1 MDNMEEVKNRVKLLT
16 IPGENGVEEEDQVI
30 GYQITA
36 SNGDVYLVLV
46 NADTKARDFALETDL
61 ERFRKADVLVD
72 GERAGISNLTD
83 PKGISWTETGL
94 RLDALTATVLR
105 LSTKEE
111 AENPVLPNRPEYHTP
126 VSPSPEKVLPPQTAK
141 PTSQLLAQK
150 KEEPEVQ
157 ALAPH
162 PDSASVE
169 HGEEASPARAL
180 PETGEASSNLTSLAG
195 LLLLGGLGLGMA
207 KNGRKEE

>member
-1 MDNMEEVKNRVKLLT
+1 MDNMDEVKSRVKLLT

-36 SNGDVYLVLV
+36 SNGEVYLVLV
-46 NADTKARDFALETDL
+46 NADTKARDFALGTDL
-61 ERFRKADVLVD
+61 ERFRNADVLVD

-83 PKGISWTETGL
+83 PKGISWTEKGL

-111 AENPVLPNRPEYHTP
+111 AENPALSDRPEYHTP
-126 VSPSPEKVLPPQTAK
+126 ATPSPDKVLPSQTAK
-141 PTSQLLAQK
+141 PTPQLLAQK
-150 KEEPEVQ
+150 KEETEVQ

-162 PDSASVE
+162 PDSGSVE
-169 HGEEASPARAL
+169 HGEETSPTRLL
-180 PETGEASSNLTSLAG
+180 PATGETSSNLTSLAG
-195 LLLLGGLGLGMA
+195 LLLLGSLGFGM
-207 KNGRKEE
+207 KKKGRKED

>member
-1 MDNMEEVKNRVKLLT
+1 M
-16 IPGENGVEEEDQVI
+16 
-30 GYQITA
+30 
-36 SNGDVYLVLV
+36 
-46 NADTKARDFALETDL
+46 
-61 ERFRKADVLVD
+61 
-72 GERAGISNLTD
+72 
-83 PKGISWTETGL
+83 
-94 RLDALTATVLR
+94 TATVLR

-169 HGEEASPARAL
+169 YGEEASPARAL

-195 LLLLGGLGLGMA
+195 LPSLRQSRIWNEKEGEKRRLKSSKSGL
-207 KNGRKEE
+207 KNTF

>member
-1 MDNMEEVKNRVKLLT
+1 
-16 IPGENGVEEEDQVI
+16 VI

-46 NADTKARDFALETDL
+46 NADTKARDFALGTDL

-126 VSPSPEKVLPPQTAK
+126 VSPSPEKVLPPQTVK

>member
-1 MDNMEEVKNRVKLLT
+1 M
-16 IPGENGVEEEDQVI
+16 I

-36 SNGDVYLVLV
+36 SNGEVYLVLV
-46 NADTKARDFALETDL
+46 NADTKARDFALGTDL
-61 ERFRKADVLVD
+61 ERFRNADVLVD

-83 PKGISWTETGL
+83 PKGISWTEKGL

-111 AENPVLPNRPEYHTP
+111 AENPALSDRPEYHTP
-126 VSPSPEKVLPPQTAK
+126 ATPSPDKVLPSQTAK
-141 PTSQLLAQK
+141 PTPQLLAQK
-150 KEEPEVQ
+150 KEETEVQ

-169 HGEEASPARAL
+169 HGEETSPTRLL
-180 PETGEASSNLTSLAG
+180 PATGETSSNLTSLAG
-195 LLLLGGLGLGMA
+195 LLLLGSLGFGM
-207 KNGRKEE
+207 KKKGRKED

>member
-1 MDNMEEVKNRVKLLT
+1 MNEVKSRVKLLT

-36 SNGDVYLVLV
+36 SNGEVYLVLV
-46 NADTKARDFALETDL
+46 NADTKARDFALGTDL

-105 LSTKEE
+105 LSAKEE
-111 AENPVLPNRPEYHTP
+111 AENPALPDRSEYHTP
-126 VSPSPEKVLPPQTAK
+126 VFPSPEKVLPSQTAK
-141 PTSQLLAQK
+141 PTPQLLAQK
-150 KEEPEVQ
+150 NEEPEVQ
-157 ALAPH
+157 DLAPH
-162 PDSASVE
+162 HEFVSVE
-169 HGEEASPARAL
+169 TGEEASPARPL

-207 KNGRKEE
+207 KKGREED